1 MNAYEKLMQRAAD
14 CYIRACNTVDVD
26 LRLFWYNAA
35 HGFESRAREI
45 KLMEVVK

>member
-1 MNAYEKLMQRAAD
+1 MNAYEKLMKSAAD

-35 HGFESRAREI
+35 RGFEMRAREI
-45 KLMEVVK
+45 KLSEVEK

>member
-1 MNAYEKLMQRAAD
+1 MNAYEKMMQRAAD
-14 CYIRACNTVDVD
+14 CYTRARSTVDVD

>member
-14 CYIRACNTVDVD
+14 CYIRACNTTDVN

-35 HGFESRAREI
+35 HGFEMRERETR
-45 KLMEVVK
+45 LNEVDK